1 MIKVDMITRCP
12 DCGDVHLIRDLK
24 AGELICERCGLVIST
39 SLLNYGP
46 EWRAFDNVQREKRTR
61 VGAPITWTIHDV
73 GLSTTIDTSGRD
85 GRGQRL
91 SDYQKA
97 QLYRLRKWHRRSKVS
112 SSSDRN
118 LAHALSE
125 LNKAAFKLNLPRNVI
140 ETAAFVYRRAL
151 KKRLVRGRSIQ
162 GVTAASLYIACRQC
176 NITRSLEEVATA
188 TQLSTKE
195 VGRIY
200 RYLLRRLNTKVP
212 RSNPRDYVS
221 KYVSQLSL
229 CGDTENTALDIL
241 DYAIELGLTN
251 GRGPAGM
258 AAAATYIASVLMGEK
273 RTQQK
278 YAETGNIT
286 EVTIRNRYKELT
298 QKLLIKVDM

>member
-1 MIKVDMITRCP
+1 MIKGDMITQCP
-12 DCGDVHLIRDLK
+12 DCEAAHLIRDLK

-46 EWRAFDNVQREKRTR
+46 EWRAFDNVQLEKRTR
-61 VGAPITWTIHDV
+61 VGAPITWTMHDV
-73 GLSTTIDTSGRD
+73 GLSTVIGWSGQD

-91 SDYQKA
+91 SDHQKA

-118 LAHALSE
+118 LVYALSE
-125 LNKAAFKLNLPRNVI
+125 LTKAAFKLNLPRNVI
-140 ETAAFVYRRAL
+140 ETAAFIYRQAV
-151 KKRLVRGRSIQ
+151 KKRLVRGRSIK

-176 NITRSLEEVATA
+176 NITRSIEEVATA
-188 TQLSTKE
+188 TQLSKKE
-195 VGRIY
+195 TGRIY
-200 RYLLRRLNTKVP
+200 RYLMRRLNAKVP

-229 CGDTENTALDIL
+229 SGDTENIALGIL
-241 DYAIELGLTN
+241 DYATELGLTN
-251 GRGPAGM
+251 GRSPAGM
-258 AAAATYIASVLMGEK
+258 AAAATYIASVLIGEK
-273 RTQQK
+273 RTQHE

-298 QKLLIKVDM
+298 QKLLITTDM

>member
-1 MIKVDMITRCP
+1 MIKVEMITRCP

-118 LAHALSE
+118 LAYALSE
-125 LNKAAFKLNLPRNVI
+125 LTKSAFKMNLPRNVI
-140 ETAAFVYRRAL
+140 ETAAFIYRKVV
-151 KKRLVRGRSIQ
+151 KKRLVKGRSIQ
-162 GVTAASLYIACRQC
+162 GLTAASLYIACRQC
-176 NITRSLEEVATA
+176 NITRSIEEVATA
-188 TQLSTKE
+188 TQLSKKE

-200 RYLLRRLNTKVP
+200 RYLMRRLNAKVP
-212 RSNPRDYVS
+212 RSDPRDYVS

-229 CGDTENTALDIL
+229 CGDTESIALGIL
-241 DYAIELGLTN
+241 DYATELGLTN

-273 RTQQK
+273 RTQHE

-298 QKLLIKVDM
+298 QKLHIKVDM

>member
-1 MIKVDMITRCP
+1 MIKGDLITQCP

-46 EWRAFDNVQREKRTR
+46 EWRAFDNVQLEKRTR
-61 VGAPITWTIHDV
+61 VGAPITWAMHDV
-73 GLSTTIDTSGRD
+73 GLSTVIGWIGRD

-91 SDYQKA
+91 SDHQKA

-118 LAHALSE
+118 LVYALSE
-125 LNKAAFKLNLPRNVI
+125 LTKAAFKLSLPRNVI
-140 ETAAFVYRRAL
+140 ETAAFIYRQVV
-151 KKRLVRGRSIQ
+151 KKRLVKGRSIQ
-162 GVTAASLYIACRQC
+162 GLTAASLYIACRQC
-176 NITRSLEEVATA
+176 NITRSIEEVATA
-188 TQLSTKE
+188 TQLSKKE

-200 RYLLRRLNTKVP
+200 RYLMRRLNAKVP
-212 RSNPRDYVS
+212 RSDPRDYVS

-229 CGDTENTALDIL
+229 SGDTESIALGIL
-241 DYAIELGLTN
+241 DYATELGLTN

-273 RTQQK
+273 RTQHE

-286 EVTIRNRYKELT
+286 EVTLRNRYKELT
-298 QKLLIKVDM
+298 QKLHIKVDM

>member
-1 MIKVDMITRCP
+1 MITRCP

-298 QKLLIKVDM
+298 QKLLIKVNM

>member
-1 MIKVDMITRCP
+1 MEMITRCP

-140 ETAAFVYRRAL
+140 ETAAFIYRRAL

>member
-1 MIKVDMITRCP
+1 MIKGGLITQCP

-24 AGELICERCGLVIST
+24 VGELICERCGLVIST

-46 EWRAFDNVQREKRTR
+46 EWRAFDNVQLEKRTR
-61 VGAPITWTIHDV
+61 VGAPITWAMHDV
-73 GLSTTIDTSGRD
+73 GLSTVIGWSGRD

-91 SDYQKA
+91 SDHQKA

-118 LAHALSE
+118 LVYALSE
-125 LNKAAFKLNLPRNVI
+125 LTKAAFKLSLPRNVI
-140 ETAAFVYRRAL
+140 ETAALIYRQVV
-151 KKRLVRGRSIQ
+151 KKRLVKGRSIQ
-162 GVTAASLYIACRQC
+162 GLTAASLYIACRQC
-176 NITRSLEEVATA
+176 NITRSIEEVATA
-188 TQLSTKE
+188 TQLSKKE

-200 RYLLRRLNTKVP
+200 RYLMRRLNAKVP
-212 RSNPRDYVS
+212 RSDPRDYVS

-229 CGDTENTALDIL
+229 CGDTESIALGIL
-241 DYAIELGLTN
+241 DYATELGLTN

-273 RTQQK
+273 RTQHE

-298 QKLLIKVDM
+298 QKLHIKVDM

>member
-176 NITRSLEEVATA
+176 NLTRSLEEVATA

-200 RYLLRRLNTKVP
+200 RYLLRRLNAKVP

-229 CGDTENTALDIL
+229 CGDTENIALDIL

-298 QKLLIKVDM
+298 QKLLIKVNM

>member
-1 MIKVDMITRCP
+1 MIKTDTITRCP
-12 DCGDVHLIRDLK
+12 DCGDIHLIRDLK
-24 AGELICERCGLVIST
+24 AGELICERCGLVISS

-46 EWRAFDNVQREKRTR
+46 EWRAFDNAQLEKRTR
-61 VGAPITWTIHDV
+61 VGAPITWTMHDV

-91 SDYQKA
+91 SDHQKA
-97 QLYRLRKWHRRSKVS
+97 QIYRLRKWHRRSKVS

-118 LAHALSE
+118 LAYALSE
-125 LNKAAFKLNLPRNVI
+125 LTKAAFKLNLPRNVI
-140 ETAAFVYRRAL
+140 ETAAFIYRQAV
-151 KKRLVRGRSIQ
+151 KKRLVRGRSIR

-176 NITRSLEEVATA
+176 NITRSIEEVASA
-188 TQLSTKE
+188 TQLSKKE
-195 VGRIY
+195 TGRIY
-200 RYLLRRLNTKVP
+200 RYLMRRLNARVP

-229 CGDTENTALDIL
+229 SGDTENIALDIL
-241 DYAIELGLTN
+241 GYATELRLTN
-251 GRGPAGM
+251 GRSPAGM

-273 RTQQK
+273 RTQHE

-286 EVTIRNRYKELT
+286 EVTIRNRYKELA
-298 QKLLIKVDM
+298 QRLLITTDM

>member
-1 MIKVDMITRCP
+1 MDMITRCP

-140 ETAAFVYRRAL
+140 ETAAFIYRRAL